1 MKVDVAKM
9 TLTLQQVMT
18 LANLG
23 AAVVT
28 AGAGVVSQVL
38 DILRARGYEADTA
51 ALDELIIDAERRR
64 LIAEQ
69 ESEAQF

>member
-69 ESEAQF
+69 ESEVQF

>member
-28 AGAGVVSQVL
+28 AGAGVVSQVV